1 MSGDACSF
9 EWLVMV
15 LLKTAYFFG
24 PVLVLVLSRHW
35 SPAGTLKLFVQAI
48 LPSSYDSSLVWILV
62 ILLMA
67 SLNSFLSS

>member
-24 PVLVLVLSRHW
+24 PVLVLVLSRHVKTVC
-35 SPAGTLKLFVQAI
+35 PG
-48 LPSSYDSSLVWILV
+48 DSSF
-62 ILLMA
+62 
-67 SLNSFLSS
+67 FL